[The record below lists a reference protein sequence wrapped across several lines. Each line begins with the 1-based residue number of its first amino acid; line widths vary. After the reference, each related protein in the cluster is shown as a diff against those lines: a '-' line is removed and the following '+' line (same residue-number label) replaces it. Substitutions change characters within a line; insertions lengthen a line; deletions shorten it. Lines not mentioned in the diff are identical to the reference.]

1 MRFKRHQSGNSTPDR
16 SYLPVMGES
25 DLRDAVRDGG
35 TGMATA
41 LLVYDAQVFEVVNG
55 QFRTAMEDEGT
66 VSYWVGDRLVAVMHL
81 GEDVQVV
88 PALRSLRTNFTF
100 PLVQLTTEQ
109 QEAV

>member
-1 MRFKRHQSGNSTPDR
+1 MRFKRQQATTPSSR
-16 SYLPVMGES
+16 SYLPVMGEA
-25 DLRDAVRDGG
+25 DLRNAVREGG
-35 TGMATA
+35 NGIAAA
-41 LLVYDAQVFEVVNG
+41 LLVYDDTVFEVVNG

-100 PLVQLTTEQ
+100 PLVELTTER